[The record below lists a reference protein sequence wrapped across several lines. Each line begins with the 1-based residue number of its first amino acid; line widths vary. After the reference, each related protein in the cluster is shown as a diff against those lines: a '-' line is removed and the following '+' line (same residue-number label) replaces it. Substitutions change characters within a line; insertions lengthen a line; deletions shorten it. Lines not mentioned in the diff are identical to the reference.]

1 VASRRR
7 GRRITPKLT
16 TQGTEVSAARLDDG
30 TLVVRLQGSW
40 VLEGGIPSADPVIRE
55 ISTAPLPARVAFDA
69 SELEE
74 WDSSLLAFARQLAEA
89 AEAGGIR
96 VDSSGL
102 PPGARR
108 LMDLAV
114 AVPERADARRSR
126 RRERPLARLGQGA
139 LGFFGTTHGLIEFI
153 GLTSLS
159 FLRLLVGR
167 AKVRGRDFWLFVQE
181 AGADALPI
189 VSLISFLI
197 GVILAFIGALQLR
210 QFGAIVWTANI
221 VAIGM
226 VRYLGPM
233 MTAIIMAG
241 RTGASYAAQLGTMT
255 ANEEVDALRTLGIS
269 PIDFLVL
276 PRTLALV
283 LMMPLLAL
291 YADFVG
297 MLGGAVIGTLAFGI
311 GTQEYISQTQSM
323 LTMKDFLSGL
333 NMAASYGVLIAIA
346 GCFRGMSSGRS
357 AAAVGDATTRAV
369 VMAIVLI
376 VIATAFWTVLYDI
389 LGI

>member
-1 VASRRR
+1 MSH
-7 GRRITPKLT
+7 PE
-16 TQGTEVSAARLDDG
+16 EVNADRLEDG
-30 TLVVRLQGSW
+30 TLLVRLGGPW
-40 VLEGGIPSADPVIRE
+40 ELADGIPPTGPVIRE
-55 ISTAPLPARVAFDA
+55 LEASPAPARVAFDTSA
-69 SELEE
+69 VES
-74 WDSSLLAFARQLAEA
+74 WDSSLLTFALQVVQA
-89 AEAGGIR
+89 AGKLGIAIDR
-96 VDSSGL
+96 SGL
-102 PPGARR
+102 PDGARR
-108 LMDLAV
+108 ILDLAA
-114 AVPERADARRSR
+114 AVPERTGARRTVR
-126 RRERPLARLGQGA
+126 RDRPVARLGQGV
-139 LGFFGTTHGLIEFI
+139 LSFLHTSRSLIDFI
-153 GLTSLS
+153 GLAFLS

-167 AKVRGRDFWLFVQE
+167 ARVRGRDFWLFVQE

-210 QFGAIVWTANI
+210 QFGALVWTANI

-241 RTGASYAAQLGTMT
+241 RTGAAYAAQLGTMT

-276 PRTLALV
+276 PRMLALV
-283 LMMPLLAL
+283 LMLPLLAL

-297 MLGGAVIGTLAFGI
+297 MLGGAVIGTVAFGL
-311 GTQEYISQTQSM
+311 GAREYISQTQSM
-323 LTMKDFLSGL
+323 LSLKDFLSGL

-346 GCFRGMSSGRS
+346 GCFRGMNSGRS
-357 AAAVGDATTRAV
+357 AAAVGEATTKAV

-376 VIATAFWTVLYDI
+376 VLATAFWTVLYDI

>member
-1 VASRRR
+1 M
-7 GRRITPKLT
+7 THE
-16 TQGTEVSAARLDDG
+16 TEVSAARLEDG
-30 TLVVRLQGSW
+30 TLVVRLDGSW
-40 VLEGGIPSADPVIRE
+40 VLESGIPSADPVIRQ
-55 ISTAPLPARVAFDA
+55 ISTPPFPARIAFDTSGLA
-69 SELEE
+69 D
-74 WDSSLLAFARQLAEA
+74 WDSSLLAFEREVGEA
-89 AEAGGIR
+89 AKASGVE
-96 VDSSGL
+96 VDTSGL

-108 LMDLAV
+108 LIDLAAAV
-114 AVPERADARRSR
+114 AERADARRSAR
-126 RRERPLARLGQGA
+126 RDRPLARLGRGA
-139 LGFFGTTHGLIEFI
+139 LSFFGTTRGLIEFI
-153 GLTSLS
+153 GLTCLS
-159 FLRLLVGR
+159 VLRLPLGR
-167 AKVRGRDFWLFVQE
+167 ARVRGRDFWLFVQE

-291 YADFVG
+291 YSDFVG

-311 GTQEYISQTQSM
+311 GTQEYITQTQNM

-346 GCFRGMSSGRS
+346 GCFQGMSSGRS
-357 AAAVGDATTRAV
+357 ASAVGEATTKAV
-369 VMAIVLI
+369 VMGIVLI

>member
-1 VASRRR
+1 MA
-7 GRRITPKLT
+7 TE
-16 TQGTEVSAARLDDG
+16 TEVSTARLQDG
-30 TLVVRLQGSW
+30 TLVVRLEGSW
-40 VLEGGIPSADPVIRE
+40 VLEGGIPPTEPVIRE
-55 ISTAPLPARVAFDA
+55 ISTLPQPAAIAFDA
-69 SELEE
+69 SRLAK
-74 WDSSLLAFARQLAEA
+74 WDSSLLAFLRQVAEA
-89 AEAGGIR
+89 AEAGGVK
-96 VDSSGL
+96 VDASGL

-108 LMDLAV
+108 LMDLAA
-114 AVPERADARRSR
+114 AVPERGDARRSVR
-126 RRERPLARLGQGA
+126 RDRPLARLGRGA
-139 LGFFGTTHGLIEFI
+139 LSFFGTTHELIEFI
-153 GLTSLS
+153 GLVFLS
-159 FLRLLVGR
+159 VLRLLMGR

-226 VRYLGPM
+226 ARYLGPM

-241 RTGASYAAQLGTMT
+241 RTGAAYAAQLGTMT
-255 ANEEVDALRTLGIS
+255 VNEEVDALRTLGIS

-283 LMMPLLAL
+283 FMMPMLAL

-311 GTQEYISQTQSM
+311 GTQEYLTQTQNM

-346 GCFRGMSSGRS
+346 GCFRGMGSGRS
-357 AAAVGDATTRAV
+357 AAAVGEATTKAV

-376 VIATAFWTVLYDI
+376 VMATAFWTVLYDI
-389 LGI
+389 LGV

>member
-1 VASRRR
+1 V
-7 GRRITPKLT
+7 I
-16 TQGTEVSAARLDDG
+16 
-30 TLVVRLQGSW
+30 LQ
-40 VLEGGIPSADPVIRE
+40 
-55 ISTAPLPARVAFDA
+55 ISTPPLPACVAFDA

-74 WDSSLLAFARQLAEA
+74 WDSSLLAFVRQLGESAEA
-89 AEAGGIR
+89 NGVK
-96 VDSSGL
+96 VDFSGL

-108 LMDLAV
+108 LMDLAAAV
-114 AVPERADARRSR
+114 AERADARRTSR
-126 RRERPLARLGQGA
+126 RYRPLARLGRGA
-139 LGFFGTTHGLIEFI
+139 LSFFGTTRRLLEFV
-153 GLTSLS
+153 GLTFLS
-159 FLRLLVGR
+159 VLRLPMGR
-167 AKVRGRDFWLFVQE
+167 ARVRGRDFWLFVQE
-181 AGADALPI
+181 AGADALL

-255 ANEEVDALRTLGIS
+255 VNEEVDALRTLGIS

-283 LMMPLLAL
+283 LMLPLLAL

-311 GTQEYISQTQSM
+311 GTQEYLTQTQSI
-323 LTMKDFLSGL
+323 LSMKDFLSGL

-357 AAAVGDATTRAV
+357 AAAVGEATTKAV

-376 VIATAFWTVLYDI
+376 VMATAFWTVLYDI

>member
-1 VASRRR
+1 MANR
-7 GRRITPKLT
+7 T
-16 TQGTEVSAARLDDG
+16 TELSTARLDDG
-30 TLVVRLQGSW
+30 TLVVRLDGCW
-40 VLEGGIPSADPVIRE
+40 CVEDAIPPTDQVIRE
-55 ISTAPLPARVAFDA
+55 ISATPTPTRLAFEA
-69 SELEE
+69 SDLGD
-74 WDSSLLAFARQLAEA
+74 WDSTLVTFVWRVKEA
-89 AEAGGIR
+89 AEPLGIR
-96 VDSSGL
+96 VDRSGL
-102 PPGARR
+102 PAGAGR
-108 LMDLAV
+108 LIELAA
-114 AVPERADARRSR
+114 AVPERTDARRDSAR
-126 RRERPLARLGQGA
+126 DRPLARVGQRTLSA
-139 LGFFGTTHGLIEFI
+139 VHTTVELVRFI
-153 GLTSLS
+153 GLAFLSL
-159 FLRLLVGR
+159 LRLLGGR
-167 AKVRGRDFWLFVQE
+167 ATVRGRDFWLYVQE

-210 QFGAIVWTANI
+210 QFGALVWTANI

-241 RTGASYAAQLGTMT
+241 RTGAAYAAQLGTMT
-255 ANEEVDALRTLGIS
+255 ASEEVDALRTLGLS

-276 PRTLALV
+276 PRMLALV

-297 MLGGAVIGTLAFGI
+297 MLGGAVIGTLAFGL
-311 GTQEYISQTQSM
+311 GAQEYISQTQSM
-323 LTMKDFLSGL
+323 LSIKDFLAGL

-357 AAAVGDATTRAV
+357 AAAVGDATTKAV

-376 VIATAFWTVLYDI
+376 VLATAFWTVLYDI

>member
-1 VASRRR
+1 MATRQ
-7 GRRITPKLT
+7 TD
-16 TQGTEVSAARLDDG
+16 VSTARLDDG
-30 TLVVRLQGSW
+30 GLVVRLEGSW
-40 VLEGGIPSADPVIRE
+40 CIDDVIPPTDPVIRE
-55 ISTAPLPARVAFDA
+55 ISSTQAVTRLSFDTSHLA
-69 SELEE
+69 D
-74 WDSSLLAFARQLAEA
+74 WDSTLVTFVWRVKEA
-89 AEAGGIR
+89 AEPLGIQ
-96 VDSSGL
+96 VDGSGL
-102 PPGARR
+102 PEGAGR
-108 LMDLAV
+108 LIELAA
-114 AVPERADARRSR
+114 AVPERIDARRDKR
-126 RRERPLARLGQGA
+126 RDRPVARLGH
-139 LGFFGTTHGLIEFI
+139 GTLSGLHTAVELVRFI
-153 GLTSLS
+153 GHTFLS
-159 FLRLLVGR
+159 FIRLLTGR
-167 AKVRGRDFWLFVQE
+167 ATVRGRDFWLYVQE

-210 QFGAIVWTANI
+210 QFGALVWTANV

-255 ANEEVDALRTLGIS
+255 ASEEVDALRTLGLS
-269 PIDFLVL
+269 AMDFLVL
-276 PRTLALV
+276 PRILALV
-283 LMMPLLAL
+283 LMIPLLAL

-297 MLGGAVIGTLAFGI
+297 MLGGAVIGTLAFGL
-311 GTQEYISQTQSM
+311 GVQEYISQTQSM
-323 LTMKDFLSGL
+323 LTTGDFLSGL

-357 AAAVGDATTRAV
+357 AAAVGDATTKAV

>member
-1 VASRRR
+1 M
-7 GRRITPKLT
+7 
-16 TQGTEVSAARLDDG
+16 
-30 TLVVRLQGSW
+30 
-40 VLEGGIPSADPVIRE
+40 LESGIPSAEPVVRQ
-55 ISTAPLPARVAFDA
+55 ISTPPRPARVAFDA
-69 SELEE
+69 SGLGQ
-74 WDSSLLAFARQLAEA
+74 WDSSLLAFEREIAEA
-89 AEAGGIR
+89 ARASGVE
-96 VDSSGL
+96 VDASGL

-108 LMDLAV
+108 LMYMAT
-114 AVPERADARRSR
+114 AVPEREDARRTVR
-126 RRERPLARLGQGA
+126 RDAAITRLGRGA
-139 LGFFGTTHGLIEFI
+139 LSFFETSRSLVEFI
-153 GLTSLS
+153 GLVFLS

-167 AKVRGRDFWLFVQE
+167 AKVRGRDFWLFVQD

-241 RTGASYAAQLGTMT
+241 RTGAAYAAQLGTMT
-255 ANEEVDALRTLGIS
+255 ASEEVDALRTLGIS

-276 PRTLALV
+276 PRALALV

-311 GTQEYISQTQSM
+311 GTQEYISQTQSI
-323 LTMKDFLSGL
+323 LTAKDFLAGL
-333 NMAASYGVLIAIA
+333 NMAASYGVLIAVA
-346 GCFRGMSSGRS
+346 GCFRGMASGRS
-357 AAAVGDATTRAV
+357 AAAVGEATTKAV

>member
-1 VASRRR
+1 MARE
-7 GRRITPKLT
+7 
-16 TQGTEVSAARLDDG
+16 TEVSAARLDDG
-30 TLVVRLQGSW
+30 TLVVRLEGSW
-40 VLEGGIPSADPVIRE
+40 VLEGGIPSADPVIRQ
-55 ISTAPLPARVAFDA
+55 ISTPPLPTRIAFDT
-69 SELEE
+69 SGLED
-74 WDSSLLAFARQLAEA
+74 WDSSLLAFEREVGEA
-89 AEAGGIR
+89 AGASGVE
-96 VDSSGL
+96 VDASGL

-108 LMDLAV
+108 LMDLAAAV
-114 AVPERADARRSR
+114 AKRADARRIAR
-126 RRERPLARLGQGA
+126 RDRPLARLGRGA
-139 LGFFGTTHGLIEFI
+139 LSFFDTTRGLIEFI
-153 GLTSLS
+153 GLTCLS
-159 FLRLLVGR
+159 VLRLPVGR
-167 AKVRGRDFWLFVQE
+167 ARVRGRDFWLFVQE

-291 YADFVG
+291 YSDFVG

-311 GTQEYISQTQSM
+311 GTQEYITQTQNM

-357 AAAVGDATTRAV
+357 AAAVGEATTKAV
-369 VMAIVLI
+369 VMGIVLI
-376 VIATAFWTVLYDI
+376 VMATAFWTVLYDI

>member
-1 VASRRR
+1 M
-7 GRRITPKLT
+7 
-16 TQGTEVSAARLDDG
+16 TQETEVSTTRLDDG
-30 TLVVRLQGSW
+30 TLVVRMDGSW
-40 VLEGGIPSADPVIRE
+40 ALEAGIPPAEPVILQ
-55 ISTAPLPARVAFDA
+55 ISTPPLPACVAFDA

-74 WDSSLLAFARQLAEA
+74 WDSSLLAFVRQLGESAEA
-89 AEAGGIR
+89 NGVK
-96 VDSSGL
+96 VDFSGL

-108 LMDLAV
+108 LMDLAAAV
-114 AVPERADARRSR
+114 AERADARRTSR
-126 RRERPLARLGQGA
+126 RYRPLARLGRGA
-139 LGFFGTTHGLIEFI
+139 LSFFGTTRRLLEFV
-153 GLTSLS
+153 GLTFLS
-159 FLRLLVGR
+159 VLRLPMGR
-167 AKVRGRDFWLFVQE
+167 ARVRGRDFWLFVQE

-255 ANEEVDALRTLGIS
+255 VNEEVDALRTLGIS

-283 LMMPLLAL
+283 LMLPLLAL

-311 GTQEYISQTQSM
+311 GTQEYLTQTQSI
-323 LTMKDFLSGL
+323 LSMKDFLSGL

-357 AAAVGDATTRAV
+357 AAAVGEATTKAV

-376 VIATAFWTVLYDI
+376 VMATAFWTVLYDI

>member
-1 VASRRR
+1 M
-7 GRRITPKLT
+7 
-16 TQGTEVSAARLDDG
+16 TQGTEVSTARLDDG
-30 TLVVRLQGSW
+30 TLVVRLDGSW
-40 VLEGGIPSADPVIRE
+40 VLEGGIPSAEPVILE
-55 ISTAPLPARVAFDA
+55 ISTPPLPARIAFDT
-69 SELEE
+69 STLED
-74 WDSSLLAFARQLAEA
+74 WDSSLLVFARQVGEA
-89 AEAGGIR
+89 AEVSSVG

-108 LMDLAV
+108 LIDLAA
-114 AVPERADARRSR
+114 AVPERADARRGVR
-126 RRERPLARLGQGA
+126 RDRPLARLGRGA
-139 LGFFGTTHGLIEFI
+139 LSFFGTTRRLIEFI
-153 GLTSLS
+153 GLTFLS
-159 FLRLLVGR
+159 VLRLPVGR
-167 AKVRGRDFWLFVQE
+167 ARVRGRDFWLFVQE

-241 RTGASYAAQLGTMT
+241 RTGSSYAAQLGTMT
-255 ANEEVDALRTLGIS
+255 VNEEVDALRTLGIS

-283 LMMPLLAL
+283 LMLPLLTL

-311 GTQEYISQTQSM
+311 GTQEYISQTQSI

-357 AAAVGDATTRAV
+357 AAAVGEATTKAV

-376 VIATAFWTVLYDI
+376 VLATAFWTVLYDI